1 MPTEEMAGMV
11 DDNFPTRMLTRERDR
26 FVIGR
31 DNDCAIVVR
40 DASLSR
46 QHCYLIVEAD
56 GSYKIVDM
64 NSTNGTYVK
73 QGGDWVKIGEAAVS
87 TKDLVKLGILRSP
100 DIGSAPAAAGKGSP
114 RFAVTEGR
122 HFPLL

>member
-1 MPTEEMAGMV
+1 MMPTEEMAGMV

-46 QHCYLIVEAD
+46 QHGAVMPSATTLAAAIKDISYLNAINVRSGRDFHA
-56 GSYKIVDM
+56 DM
-64 NSTNGTYVK
+64 NSVIATISRYGIPQCTV
-73 QGGDWVKIGEAAVS
+73 GAA
-87 TKDLVKLGILRSP
+87 
-100 DIGSAPAAAGKGSP
+100 
-114 RFAVTEGR
+114 
-122 HFPLL
+122 